1 MFYMKDKI
9 LIKIIDR
16 LGKKG
21 CHRGHKLGDCFDF
34 DSERGKL
41 CPMAMHCAFPYI
53 DILRYGGKLPLSG
66 EGDIRFCCSDADT
79 ALVFKLEIV
88 KPGR

>member
-1 MFYMKDKI
+1 MKDKI
-9 LIKIIDR
+9 RITVVDR
-16 LGKKG
+16 LGGEG
-21 CHRGHKLGDCFDF
+21 CHRGHKIGDYFDF

-53 DILRYGGKLPLSG
+53 DILRYGGELPLSQ

-79 ALVFKLEIV
+79 ALVFRLEVV
-88 KPGR
+88 KSEK